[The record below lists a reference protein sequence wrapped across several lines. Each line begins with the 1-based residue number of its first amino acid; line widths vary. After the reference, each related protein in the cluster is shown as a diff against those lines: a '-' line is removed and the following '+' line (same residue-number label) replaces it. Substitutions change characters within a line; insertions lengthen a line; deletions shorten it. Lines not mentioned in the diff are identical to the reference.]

1 MPLLYP
7 LLPLQGTQSIL
18 RGEAHQA
25 GGHDLVLVLP
35 LQDHHHHQVQ
45 LVEKTSRGGVD
56 FPEIWLCPSPSFS
69 FQRLAN
75 LGYMYIYLYL
85 VWQLSSMSCWQ
96 IFFKAGEQ
104 LLPRKE
110 QEWGKVQVCFKKLE
124 NFKWFVSR
132 SFAPLDIVQEK
143 DNLTF
148 PAEYCTIQFWE
159 SQNEWK
165 HPTFYQPSPR
175 PGQNDPLI
183 FFLVSSWTNVITT
196 KWWFNTHAL
205 LFFNNVP
212 YVMQGT
218 HDFND

>member
-35 LQDHHHHQVQ
+35 LQDHHQVQ
-45 LVEKTSRGGVD
+45 LVEKTSREGVD

-85 VWQLSSMSCWQ
+85 VCQLSSMSCWQ
-96 IFFKAGEQ
+96 FFSRQVNNYFRGRSKSDGNF
-104 LLPRKE
+104 RF
-110 QEWGKVQVCFKKLE
+110 QEIRKVQVICPKKVCPTGHCTG
-124 NFKWFVSR
+124 KR
-132 SFAPLDIVQEK
+132 QLDISCWKLYNSILRVTKWMKTSHLLSTQS
-143 DNLTF
+143 TSW
-148 PAEYCTIQFWE
+148 P
-159 SQNEWK
+159 EWT
-165 HPTFYQPSPR
+165 P
-175 PGQNDPLI
+175 D

-196 KWWFNTHAL
+196 KWWFNTHP
-205 LFFNNVP
+205 FFSFSTMCPMLCRVL
-212 YVMQGT
+212 T
-218 HDFND
+218 IF

>member
-1 MPLLYP
+1 MC
-7 LLPLQGTQSIL
+7 SWL
-18 RGEAHQA
+18 RRRVGKESTSPRSGSVPVPASA
-25 GGHDLVLVLP
+25 SNVLP
-35 LQDHHHHQVQ
+35 TWDTC
-45 LVEKTSRGGVD
+45 TSISISCVNCHPCHVD
-56 FPEIWLCPSPSFS
+56 S
-69 FQRLAN
+69 
-75 LGYMYIYLYL
+75 
-85 VWQLSSMSCWQ
+85 
-96 IFFKAGEQ
+96 FFKAGEQ

-196 KWWFNTHAL
+196 KWWFSTHAL

>member
-1 MPLLYP
+1 ML
-7 LLPLQGTQSIL
+7 T
-18 RGEAHQA
+18 
-25 GGHDLVLVLP
+25 V
-35 LQDHHHHQVQ
+35 
-45 LVEKTSRGGVD
+45 
-56 FPEIWLCPSPSFS
+56 
-69 FQRLAN
+69 
-75 LGYMYIYLYL
+75 
-85 VWQLSSMSCWQ
+85 
-96 IFFKAGEQ
+96 FFKAGEQ

-218 HDFND
+218 HDFLNVRLETKKAIFRVTKFSRVWTLFLLRFSLQFSLLPWTKLLLFIV